1 MKQNTHTTLYDNNM
15 FVKIPSIKEN
25 VSVVESFIENIGEKI
40 KIEESIYGNV
50 LVSVTEAVN
59 NAIVHGNKE
68 DKNKKVRL
76 ALKQN
81 KKSVRFVVEDE
92 GVGFD
97 FDSLPDPTN
106 PKNIEKV
113 KGRGVFLIRS
123 LSDKTTFKHG
133 GRTVEMLFKL

>member
-1 MKQNTHTTLYDNNM
+1 M

-25 VSVVESFIENIGEKI
+25 VSVVESFIENVGEKI
-40 KIEESIYGNV
+40 KIEETIYGNV

-76 ALKQN
+76 GIKQN
-81 KKSVRFVVEDE
+81 KKSVRFIVEDE
-92 GVGFD
+92 GMGFD
-97 FDSLPDPTN
+97 HNTLPDPTN

-113 KGRGVFLIRS
+113 KGRGIFLIKS
-123 LSDKTTFKHG
+123 LSDKTTFKQG
-133 GRTVEMLFKL
+133 GRVVEMLFKL

>member
-1 MKQNTHTTLYDNNM
+1 M

-40 KIEESIYGNV
+40 RIEEAIYGNV

-76 ALKQN
+76 GLKQN
-81 KKSVRFVVEDE
+81 KKSVRFIVEDE
-92 GVGFD
+92 GMGFD
-97 FDSLPDPTN
+97 HNNLPDPTN
-106 PKNIEKV
+106 PKNLEKV
-113 KGRGVFLIRS
+113 KGRGIFLIKS
-123 LSDKTTFKHG
+123 LSDKTTFKQS
-133 GRTVEMLFKL
+133 GRIVEMLFKL

>member
-1 MKQNTHTTLYDNNM
+1 M

-25 VSVVESFIENIGEKI
+25 VSVVESFIENVGEKI
-40 KIEESIYGNV
+40 RIEEAIYGNV

-76 ALKQN
+76 GLKQN
-81 KKSVRFVVEDE
+81 KKSVRFIVEDE
-92 GVGFD
+92 GMGFD
-97 FDSLPDPTN
+97 HNTLPVPTN

-113 KGRGVFLIRS
+113 KGRGIFLIKS
-123 LSDKTTFKHG
+123 LSDKTTFKQG
-133 GRTVEMLFKL
+133 GRVVEMLFKL

>member
-1 MKQNTHTTLYDNNM
+1 M

-40 KIEESIYGNV
+40 KIQEAIYGNV

-76 ALKQN
+76 GLKQN

-92 GVGFD
+92 GLGFD
-97 FDSLPDPTN
+97 YNNLPDPTN
-106 PKNIEKV
+106 PKNLEKV
-113 KGRGVFLIRS
+113 KGRGIFLIKS
-123 LSDKTTFKHG
+123 LSDKTTFKQG
-133 GRTVEMLFKL
+133 GRVVEILFKL

>member
-1 MKQNTHTTLYDNNM
+1 M

-25 VSVVESFIENIGEKI
+25 VSVVESFIENVGEKI
-40 KIEESIYGNV
+40 KIEETIYGNV

-68 DKNKKVRL
+68 DKTKKVKL
-76 ALKQN
+76 GLKKN

-97 FDSLPDPTN
+97 YENLPDPTN
-106 PKNIEKV
+106 PKNLDKV
-113 KGRGVFLIRS
+113 KGRGIFLIRS
-123 LSDKTTFKHG
+123 LSDKTTFKNG
-133 GRTVEMLFKL
+133 GRMIEMLFKL

>member
-1 MKQNTHTTLYDNNM
+1 M

-25 VSVVESFIENIGEKI
+25 VSVVESFIENVGEKI
-40 KIEESIYGNV
+40 RIEEAIYGNV

-81 KKSVRFVVEDE
+81 KKSVRFIVEDE
-92 GVGFD
+92 GMGFD
-97 FDSLPDPTN
+97 HNTLPDPTN
-106 PKNIEKV
+106 PKNLEKV
-113 KGRGVFLIRS
+113 KGRGIFLIKS
-123 LSDKTTFKHG
+123 LSDKTTFKQG
-133 GRTVEMLFKL
+133 GRVVEMLFKLKNVPNKLFFRR

>member
-1 MKQNTHTTLYDNNM
+1 M

-25 VSVVESFIENIGEKI
+25 VSVVESFIDNVGEKI
-40 KIEESIYGNV
+40 KIQEAIYGNV

-76 ALKQN
+76 GLKQN

-92 GVGFD
+92 GIGFD
-97 FDSLPDPTN
+97 YNHLPDPTN
-106 PKNIEKV
+106 PKNIDKV
-113 KGRGVFLIRS
+113 KGRGIFLIKS
-123 LSDKTTFKHG
+123 LSDKTTFKRG
-133 GRTVEMLFKL
+133 GRVVEMLFKL

>member
-1 MKQNTHTTLYDNNM
+1 M

-25 VSVVESFIENIGEKI
+25 VSVVESFIENVGEKI
-40 KIEESIYGNV
+40 RIEETIYGNV

-76 ALKQN
+76 CIKQN
-81 KKSVRFVVEDE
+81 KKSVRFIVEDE
-92 GVGFD
+92 GMGFD
-97 FDSLPDPTN
+97 HNTLPDPTN

-113 KGRGVFLIRS
+113 KGRGIFLIKS
-123 LSDKTTFKHG
+123 LSDKTTFKQG
-133 GRTVEMLFKL
+133 GRVVEMLFKL

>member
-1 MKQNTHTTLYDNNM
+1 M

-25 VSVVESFIENIGEKI
+25 VSVVESFIDNVGEKI
-40 KIEESIYGNV
+40 KIQEAVYGNV

-76 ALKQN
+76 GLKQN

-92 GVGFD
+92 GIGFD
-97 FDSLPDPTN
+97 YNNLPDPTN
-106 PKNIEKV
+106 PKNIDKV
-113 KGRGVFLIRS
+113 KGRGIFLIKS
-123 LSDKTTFKHG
+123 LSDKTTFKRG
-133 GRTVEMLFKL
+133 GRVVEMLFKL

>member
-1 MKQNTHTTLYDNNM
+1 M

-25 VSVVESFIENIGEKI
+25 VSVVESFIENVGEKI
-40 KIEESIYGNV
+40 RIEEAIYGNV

-76 ALKQN
+76 GLKQN
-81 KKSVRFVVEDE
+81 KKSVRFIVEDE

-97 FDSLPDPTN
+97 HNTLPDPTN
-106 PKNIEKV
+106 PKNLEKV
-113 KGRGVFLIRS
+113 KGRGIFLIKS
-123 LSDKTTFKHG
+123 LSDKTTFKQG
-133 GRTVEMLFKL
+133 GRIVEMLFKL

>member
-1 MKQNTHTTLYDNNM
+1 M

-25 VSVVESFIENIGEKI
+25 VSVVESFIDNVGEKI
-40 KIEESIYGNV
+40 KIQETIYGNV

-76 ALKQN
+76 GLKQN

-92 GVGFD
+92 GIGFD
-97 FDSLPDPTN
+97 YNNLPDPTN
-106 PKNIEKV
+106 PKNIDKV
-113 KGRGVFLIRS
+113 KGRGIFLIKS
-123 LSDKTTFKHG
+123 LSDKTTFKRG
-133 GRTVEMLFKL
+133 GRVVEMLFKL

>member
-1 MKQNTHTTLYDNNM
+1 M

-25 VSVVESFIENIGEKI
+25 VSVVESFIENVGEKI
-40 KIEESIYGNV
+40 RIEEAIYGNV

-76 ALKQN
+76 GLKQN
-81 KKSVRFVVEDE
+81 KKSVRFIVEDE
-92 GVGFD
+92 GMGFD
-97 FDSLPDPTN
+97 HNTLPDPTN

-113 KGRGVFLIRS
+113 KGRGIFLIKS
-123 LSDKTTFKHG
+123 LSDKTTFKQG
-133 GRTVEMLFKL
+133 GRVVEMLFKL

>member
-1 MKQNTHTTLYDNNM
+1 M

-25 VSVVESFIENIGEKI
+25 VSVVESFIENVGEKI
-40 KIEESIYGNV
+40 RIEEAIYGNV

-76 ALKQN
+76 VLKQN
-81 KKSVRFVVEDE
+81 KKSVRFIVEDE
-92 GVGFD
+92 GMGFD
-97 FDSLPDPTN
+97 HNTLPDPTN

-113 KGRGVFLIRS
+113 KGRGIFLIKS
-123 LSDKTTFKHG
+123 LSDKTTFKQG
-133 GRTVEMLFKL
+133 GRVVEMLFKL

>member
-1 MKQNTHTTLYDNNM
+1 M

-25 VSVVESFIENIGEKI
+25 VSVVESFIENVGEKI

-68 DKNKKVRL
+68 DKTKKVRL
-76 ALKQN
+76 GLKKN

-97 FDSLPDPTN
+97 YDNLPDPTS
-106 PKNIEKV
+106 PKNLDKV
-113 KGRGVFLIRS
+113 KGRGIFLIKS
-123 LSDKTTFKHG
+123 LSDKTTFKNG
-133 GRTVEMLFKL
+133 GRMIEMLFKL

>member
-1 MKQNTHTTLYDNNM
+1 M

-25 VSVVESFIENIGEKI
+25 VSVVESFIENVGEKI
-40 KIEESIYGNV
+40 RIEEAIYGNV

-68 DKNKKVRL
+68 DKNNKVRL

-81 KKSVRFVVEDE
+81 KKSVRFIVEDE
-92 GVGFD
+92 GMGFD
-97 FDSLPDPTN
+97 HNTLPDPTN

-113 KGRGVFLIRS
+113 KGRGIFLIKS
-123 LSDKTTFKHG
+123 LSDKTTYKQG
-133 GRTVEMLFKL
+133 GRVVDMVFKL

>member
-1 MKQNTHTTLYDNNM
+1 M

-25 VSVVESFIENIGEKI
+25 VSVVESFIENVGEKI
-40 KIEESIYGNV
+40 RIEEAIYGNV

-76 ALKQN
+76 VLKQN
-81 KKSVRFVVEDE
+81 KKSVRFIVEDE

-97 FDSLPDPTN
+97 HSTLPDPTD
-106 PKNIEKV
+106 PKNLEKV
-113 KGRGVFLIRS
+113 KGRGIFLIKS
-123 LSDKTTFKHG
+123 LSDKTTFKQG
-133 GRTVEMLFKL
+133 GRVVEMLFKL

>member
-1 MKQNTHTTLYDNNM
+1 M

-25 VSVVESFIENIGEKI
+25 VSVVESFIENVGEKI
-40 KIEESIYGNV
+40 RIEEAIYGNV

-81 KKSVRFVVEDE
+81 KKSVRFIVEDE
-92 GVGFD
+92 GMGFNHNT
-97 FDSLPDPTN
+97 LPDPTN
-106 PKNIEKV
+106 PKNLEKV
-113 KGRGVFLIRS
+113 KGRGIFLIKS
-123 LSDKTTFKHG
+123 LSDKTTFKQG
-133 GRTVEMLFKL
+133 GRVVEMLFKL

>member
-1 MKQNTHTTLYDNNM
+1 MCIRDSNLYDNIM

-25 VSVVESFIENIGEKI
+25 VSVVESFIENIGEQI
-40 KIEESIYGNV
+40 RIEEAVYGNV

-76 ALKQN
+76 GLKKN

-92 GVGFD
+92 GSGFD
-97 FDSLPDPTN
+97 FDNLPDPTN
-106 PKNIEKV
+106 PKNLEKV
-113 KGRGVFLIRS
+113 KGRGIFLIKS
-123 LSDKTTFKHG
+123 LSDKTTFKQG
-133 GRTVEMLFKL
+133 GRIVEMLFKL

>member
-1 MKQNTHTTLYDNNM
+1 M

-25 VSVVESFIENIGEKI
+25 VSVVESFIENVGEKI
-40 KIEESIYGNV
+40 RIEETIYGNV

-81 KKSVRFVVEDE
+81 KKSVRFIVEDE

-97 FDSLPDPTN
+97 HNTLPDPTN
-106 PKNIEKV
+106 PKNLEKV
-113 KGRGVFLIRS
+113 KGRGIFLIKS
-123 LSDKTTFKHG
+123 LSDKTTFKQG
-133 GRTVEMLFKL
+133 GRVVEMLFKL

>member
-1 MKQNTHTTLYDNNM
+1 M

-25 VSVVESFIENIGEKI
+25 VSVVESFIENVGEKI
-40 KIEESIYGNV
+40 RIEETIYGNV

-76 ALKQN
+76 GLKKN
-81 KKSVRFVVEDE
+81 KKSVRFIVEDE
-92 GVGFD
+92 GMGFD
-97 FDSLPDPTN
+97 HNTLPDPTN

-113 KGRGVFLIRS
+113 KGRGIFLIKS
-123 LSDKTTFKHG
+123 LSDKTTFKQG
-133 GRTVEMLFKL
+133 GRVVEMLFKL

>member
-1 MKQNTHTTLYDNNM
+1 M

-25 VSVVESFIENIGEKI
+25 VSVVESFIENVGEKI
-40 KIEESIYGNV
+40 RIEETIYGNV

-76 ALKQN
+76 GLKQN
-81 KKSVRFVVEDE
+81 KKSVRFIVEDE
-92 GVGFD
+92 GMGFD
-97 FDSLPDPTN
+97 HNTLPDPTN

-113 KGRGVFLIRS
+113 KGRGIFLIKI
-123 LSDKTTFKHG
+123 LSDKTTFKQG
-133 GRTVEMLFKL
+133 VRVVEMLFKL